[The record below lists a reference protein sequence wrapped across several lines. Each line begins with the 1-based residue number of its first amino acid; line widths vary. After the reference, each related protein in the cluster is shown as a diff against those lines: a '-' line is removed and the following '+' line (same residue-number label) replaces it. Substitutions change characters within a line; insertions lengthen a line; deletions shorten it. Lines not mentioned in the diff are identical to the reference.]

1 MKSCNYGTKSKGTI
15 LNLFIQ
21 TGNHTYTIRDLSTPL
36 PLGSILLAININ
48 QKLQT
53 IIAKSKG
60 TILNL
65 FIKTGNHT
73 NTIRDLSMP
82 LSLGA
87 ISLAIDI
94 NQKLTTINAKSN
106 GTILNLFIKTGNDY
120 FLAVNTAEFLYQLVY
135 LGFHMLQV
143 KVNRR
148 NNNSYVVIYITYVKT
163 IMLHITAQLK

>member
-1 MKSCNYGTKSKGTI
+1 
-15 LNLFIQ
+15 
-21 TGNHTYTIRDLSTPL
+21 
-36 PLGSILLAININ
+36 
-48 QKLQT
+48 
-53 IIAKSKG
+53 
-60 TILNL
+60 
-65 FIKTGNHT
+65 
-73 NTIRDLSMP
+73 MP

-120 FLAVNTAEFLYQLVY
+120 FLAVNTTEFLYQLVY